1 MHRMEKREML
11 ITIAGLLGT
20 YLLPWPSGDE
30 LRQAEPQRQVEP
42 VQIENCTEALAGE
55 GSTRRCDSL
64 PVRAPWRSPS
74 LMRQT

>member
-1 MHRMEKREML
+1 ML

-30 LRQAEPQRQVEP
+30 SRQAGTQRQIEP
-42 VQIENCTEALAGE
+42 VQIEACAEGHAGE
-55 GSTRRCDSL
+55 GSARRCDSL

-74 LMRQT
+74 LMQPTRVRDRAEV